1 MLLDAHCTE
10 AAILAWL
17 EDRAATEEGQ
27 EIGAA
32 ARKPSRLGL
41 QKYCSPESLDILELK
56 PSKLDIS
63 LIMLI
68 HSYHKIP

>member
-1 MLLDAHCTE
+1 MSNLDAHCTE

-32 ARKPSRLGL
+32 ARSKNGEAIKTWAS
-41 QKYCSPESLDILELK
+41 KIL
-56 PSKLDIS
+56 
-63 LIMLI
+63 
-68 HSYHKIP
+68 Y